1 MTIDNLAIDIVRLA
15 VNVWLQVLIVVE
27 MKGPSGRLKR
37 LADRKLRNSGQ
48 TSGSNVVTHIAR
60 RQMPI
65 DREQF
70 VGIQCA
76 PAVSCKLS
84 L

>member
-1 MTIDNLAIDIVRLA
+1 VTIDNLAIDIVRLA
-15 VNVWLQVLIVVE
+15 VNIRLEVSIVIE
-27 MKGPSGRLKR
+27 MKLRSVQLKR
-37 LADRKLRNSGQ
+37 LANGNLRSPRQ
-48 TSGSNVVTHIAR
+48 TPDQPLMTHIAR
-60 RQMPI
+60 REVLI

-76 PAVSCKLS
+76 SAVPGKLR

>member
-15 VNVWLQVLIVVE
+15 VNIWLKVLFVIE
-27 MKGPSGRLKR
+27 MKLRSGQLKR
-37 LADRKLRNSGQ
+37 LANGNLRSSRQ
-48 TSGSNVVTHIAR
+48 TPDQPLMTDIAR
-60 RQMPI
+60 RQVPI

-70 VGIQCA
+70 VGLQCTS
-76 PAVSCKLS
+76 AVPGKLR